1 MATIEIY
8 GPSSHSQSTTAP
20 AFITA
25 SALVSNLGNATG
37 YARMRITGASSDT
50 GSFTSIPGG
59 GSAVVVANAKVH
71 DWQAGRTITVSA
83 EVDEMSAGYERIGS
97 LGSHRNFRITVAA
110 PYRAPVGGPPSDG
123 NGNGNGD
130 DVTRGGYDP
139 YFDQEYQGSRL
150 PPGFGSEPPVTEVT
164 RGGYDPYQ
172 DLPAYVPEPY
182 VPPVY
187 EPVYPED
194 PYVPAYV
201 PPVIPDWIQRQEE
214 ADDGIY

>member
-25 SALVSNLGNATG
+25 SVLVRNLGNATG
-37 YARMRITGASSDT
+37 YARMRITGASSAT

-59 GSAVVVANAKVH
+59 QSAVVVANANVY

-110 PYRAPVGGPPSDG
+110 AYVPPPPPPEVG
-123 NGNGNGD
+123 
-130 DVTRGGYDP
+130 RGGYDP
-139 YFDQEYQGSRL
+139 YFDQPYQGSVL
-150 PPGFGSEPPVTEVT
+150 PPGFGSEPPPSDVG
-164 RGGYDPYQ
+164 RGGYDPYMDLPAPAPPAPPLPPPAPLPPPTYWGGYDPYM
-172 DLPAYVPEPY
+172 DLPAYVS
-182 VPPVY
+182 
-187 EPVYPED
+187 
-194 PYVPAYV
+194 
-201 PPVIPDWIQRQEE
+201 PVIPDWIRAQEE
-214 ADDGIY
+214 ADDGMY

>member
-25 SALVSNLGNATG
+25 SVLIRNLGNATG

-59 GSAVVVANAKVH
+59 QSAVVVANAEVH
-71 DWQAGRTITVSA
+71 EWQAGRTITVSA

-97 LGSHRNFRITVAA
+97 LGSHRNFRITVAKKYVPPPTYWGGFD
-110 PYRAPVGGPPSDG
+110 PYEP
-123 NGNGNGD
+123 D
-130 DVTRGGYDP
+130 DVPLPPPQPPPPLPPPDVGRGGYDP
-139 YFDQEYQGSRL
+139 YEPDDEPAYV
-150 PPGFGSEPPVTEVT
+150 PPPQPPPPYVPPPTYW
-164 RGGYDPYQ
+164 GGYDPY
-172 DLPAYVPEPY
+172 EPDDEPVY

-187 EPVYPED
+187 
-194 PYVPAYV
+194 
-201 PPVIPDWIQRQEE
+201 PDWIREQEE
-214 ADDGIY
+214 WDDGMY